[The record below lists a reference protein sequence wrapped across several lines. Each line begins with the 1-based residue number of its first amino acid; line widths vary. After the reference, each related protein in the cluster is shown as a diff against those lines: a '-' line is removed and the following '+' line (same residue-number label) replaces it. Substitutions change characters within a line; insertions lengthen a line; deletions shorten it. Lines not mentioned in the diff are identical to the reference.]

1 MLETSVPAVNS
12 ALQRARAA
20 MKEHL
25 PERRD
30 EWPSNTAATAAE
42 RELLDRFVE
51 YCESPD
57 PIALKRLLSED
68 ARFSMP
74 PQPGIWEGR
83 DEVVQC
89 WIDGG
94 FGSESF
100 GSLRCVVT
108 RANRQPAVACSRAPG
123 DDGYS
128 PLAIDVLRIVDGA
141 VADIVTF
148 DGSVFSWFGLPE
160 TL

>member
-1 MLETSVPAVNS
+1 V
-12 ALQRARAA
+12 ALGS
-20 MKEHL
+20 
-25 PERRD
+25 D
-30 EWPSNTAATAAE
+30 ATAAE
-42 RELLDRFVE
+42 RELLDRYVE
-51 YCESPD
+51 YSESPE

-83 DEVVQC
+83 DEVVQS

-94 FGSESF
+94 FGSDAF
-100 GSLRCVVT
+100 GSLRCVLA
-108 RANRQPAVACSRAPG
+108 RANRQPAVANYVRKPG
-123 DDGYS
+123 DDRYR
-128 PLAIDVLRIVDGA
+128 PLAIDVLRIVDEA
-141 VADIVTF
+141 VAEIVTF